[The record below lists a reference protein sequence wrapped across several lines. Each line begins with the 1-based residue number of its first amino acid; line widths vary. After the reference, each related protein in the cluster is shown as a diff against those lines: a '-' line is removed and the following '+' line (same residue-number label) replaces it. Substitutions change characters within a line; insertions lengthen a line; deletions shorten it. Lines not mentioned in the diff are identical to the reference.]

1 MNKQV
6 VKVKLD
12 LVFFLFDILVH
23 LLLRLLMSSS
33 KFRTSSLIQKMF
45 AWLRTFQRH
54 RSQLLIRSC
63 WFVVRFFLGTRSSGF
78 AGKEVALILL
88 FDYGNE
94 NIVSFLPL
102 STDILWHKY
111 LIGRDVSKKIKERFI
126 VCSVPTWYYTSY
138 SAYLHVRR
146 ITIQDARVTIGIFRV
161 VLVFTFTR
169 TE

>member
-78 AGKEVALILL
+78 AGKEVVMDRDTCIL
-88 FDYGNE
+88 F
-94 NIVSFLPL
+94 
-102 STDILWHKY
+102 
-111 LIGRDVSKKIKERFI
+111 
-126 VCSVPTWYYTSY
+126 
-138 SAYLHVRR
+138 
-146 ITIQDARVTIGIFRV
+146 
-161 VLVFTFTR
+161 
-169 TE
+169 

>member
-78 AGKEVALILL
+78 AGKEVVREETCLYKI
-88 FDYGNE
+88 E
-94 NIVSFLPL
+94 N
-102 STDILWHKY
+102 
-111 LIGRDVSKKIKERFI
+111 GDVTLTTVI
-126 VCSVPTWYYTSY
+126 
-138 SAYLHVRR
+138 
-146 ITIQDARVTIGIFRV
+146 
-161 VLVFTFTR
+161 
-169 TE
+169 